1 MKNVWPLS
9 LLSINSARRPLAA
22 PRIAPWP
29 SPGWWGSIPFVSSPP
44 RVRRSAAAGRGGL
57 GSALLIA
64 LLFLNLQRVAA
75 QTEGAM
81 APALTTQTLR
91 GTITDAQSGLGL
103 PGVTVRLVTADGA
116 TAQGTATGPDGTFR
130 LAGVPLGR
138 QTVRV
143 SMIGYRDATV
153 PNVIV
158 NAGKESIL
166 TLQLQESLT
175 QLDAA
180 EVVGKRTGDK
190 QKPNNEMALISA
202 RTFDV
207 ETTNRFAGARNDPA
221 RMAQNFAGVGGS
233 NDSRNDI
240 VVRGNSPAGLLWRLE
255 GVAIPNPNHYGG
267 LGASGGPVSILN
279 NNMLDKSDFLT
290 AAFPATYGNA
300 LSGVF
305 DLQLRPGN
313 NDKREYLAQVGI
325 NGFELGAEGPVRQ
338 VPSEEFRVSSLDSVL
353 RTSPAQPK
361 TRNSKLETPLGHGKS
376 SYLVNYRY
384 STLGAFKA
392 VGLNF
397 GTGSAVPEYQDL
409 SFKFDAPR
417 KNGRWTV
424 WGMGGSSRINLLGS
438 DTDTTEADLYG
449 DANTDTRSR
458 FRMGVG
464 GASYTHYLG
473 ENSFARV
480 SLTASQS
487 YQHFTQD
494 SLSRENRQPVPQG
507 RLTFQ
512 VNRQGVHALVSHK
525 FSAKDNAV
533 AGVIADVYTVDLER
547 ARLLP
552 GAANGFGTLNTTG
565 TRTLGQVYA
574 QWQHRFT
581 ERLSATAGVTALTLS
596 GGNDAVSVEPRAGLK
611 WQLDEAS
618 SLSAGVGLHSQI
630 QSWQIYTVQTR
641 LADGRVVET
650 NRDLGLTKST
660 HYALGYERAL
670 TANLRVKAEAY
681 YQELRKAPVEL
692 RRSSFSL
699 LNAGADFSLPDTD
712 SLVNRG
718 TGRNVGVELTVE
730 RTFTDGYYFLLTGSV
745 FDSKYKGS
753 DGVERNTAFN
763 GRYVANALAG
773 KEWKLG
779 PNGRNVL
786 SFGLKLTG
794 SGGRYT
800 TPIDVAASDAAGSE
814 KYQDDQ
820 AFTRQ
825 VPAYYRA
832 DVRIAYKLNRAR
844 LTHEIA
850 LDVQNVTNRQNVFSE
865 RYNVYTRKYATE
877 YQLGLFPI
885 PLYRLTF

>member
-1 MKNVWPLS
+1 MTPS
-9 LLSINSARRPLAA
+9 LDSRAHHLPELAA
-22 PRIAPWP
+22 WLAPP
-29 SPGWWGSIPFVSSPP
+29 TATPAPPVQPGPGWWGFLRLGRVPAP
-44 RVRRSAAAGRGGL
+44 RRRTLGGKLLGWWLGAAALTLAVG
-57 GSALLIA
+57 APV
-64 LLFLNLQRVAA
+64 RVAA
-75 QTEGAM
+75 Q
-81 APALTTQTLR
+81 APAQATTQVVR

-103 PGVTVRLVTADGA
+103 PGATVRLLTPAGAAPQGTVTAADGS
-116 TAQGTATGPDGTFR
+116 FR
-130 LAGVPLGR
+130 LPGVPLGR
-138 QTVRV
+138 QTLVV
-143 SMIGYRDATV
+143 SMVGYREVTV

-158 NAGKESIL
+158 NSGKESIL

-175 QLDAA
+175 QLDQA
-180 EVVGKRTGDK
+180 EVVGQRTGDRL
-190 QKPNNEMALISA
+190 KPNNEMALISA

-240 VVRGNSPAGLLWRLE
+240 VVRGNSPAGLLWRME

-267 LGASGGPVSILN
+267 LGATGGPVSILN
-279 NNMLDKSDFLT
+279 NNVLDKSDFLT
-290 AAFPATYGNA
+290 AAFPATYANA

-313 NDKREYLAQVGI
+313 NQKREYLAQVGI
-325 NGFELGAEGPVRQ
+325 NGFELGAEGPV
-338 VPSEEFRVSSLDSVL
+338 SNKEL
-353 RTSPAQPK
+353 PA
-361 TRNSKLETPLGHGKS
+361 EAGHGRS

-392 VGLNF
+392 VGLSF
-397 GTGSAVPEYQDL
+397 GTGSAVPEYQDVA
-409 SFKFDAPR
+409 FKFDAPR
-417 KNGRWTV
+417 KNGRWMV
-424 WGMGGSSRINLLGS
+424 WGTGGISKINLLGS
-438 DTDTTEADLYG
+438 DVDTTKRENLYG
-449 DANTDTRSR
+449 DQDTDNRSR

-473 ENSFARV
+473 DNSFARV
-480 SLTASQS
+480 TLTASHT
-487 YQHFTQD
+487 YQKFTQD
-494 SLSRENRQPVPQG
+494 SLSRENRRPVPVG
-507 RLTFQ
+507 ELLFE

-525 FSAKDNAV
+525 FSARDNAV
-533 AGVIADVYTVDLER
+533 AGIIADVYSFDLHR

-552 GAANGFGTLNTTG
+552 GRVSGDFGRVAADG
-565 TRTLGQVYA
+565 TRILAQAYA
-574 QWQHRFT
+574 QWQHRFS
-581 ERLSATAGVTALTLS
+581 ERLSATAGLTTLTLLSAQS
-596 GGNDAVSVEPRAGLK
+596 GGNDEVSVEPRAGLRY
-611 WQLDEAS
+611 QLNEKS
-618 SLSAGVGLHSQI
+618 TLSAGFGRHSQA
-630 QSWQIYTVQTR
+630 QSWQVYEVETR
-641 LADGRVVET
+641 RADGTTATT
-650 NRDLGLTKST
+650 NRGLGFTRAT
-660 HYALGYERAL
+660 HYALAYERL
-670 TANLRVKAEAY
+670 FGPNVRVKAEAY
-681 YQELRKAPVEL
+681 YQELRRAPVEL
-692 RRSSFSL
+692 RRSSFSM
-699 LNAGADFSLPDTD
+699 LNAGADFGLPDND

-718 TGRNVGVELTVE
+718 TGRNVGIELTVE
-730 RTFTDGYYFLLTGSV
+730 RTFTDGYFFLLTGSV

-773 KEWKLG
+773 KEWTMG

-786 SFGLKLTG
+786 SVGLKLTT

-800 TPIDVAASDAAGSE
+800 TPIDEARTIATGAVQ
-814 KYQDDQ
+814 YQDDR

-832 DVRIAYKLNRAR
+832 DVRIGYKLNRAR

-865 RYNVYTRKYATE
+865 RYDVYRRRYATE

>member
-1 MKNVWPLS
+1 MKNVPHFPLLNPTPAAEAGAPGS
-9 LLSINSARRPLAA
+9 PTSPASALSNPLPGAGWWHLLLLRPRRRTLGGRLLGLALGAASGVLLLTTAA
-22 PRIAPWP
+22 PVLAQVPASAP
-29 SPGWWGSIPFVSSPP
+29 
-44 RVRRSAAAGRGGL
+44 
-57 GSALLIA
+57 
-64 LLFLNLQRVAA
+64 AA
-75 QTEGAM
+75 QA
-81 APALTTQTLR
+81 TQTVR

-103 PGVTVRLVTADGA
+103 PGATVRLVLTDG
-116 TAQGTATGPDGTFR
+116 TSPQGTATGPDGSFR

-138 QTVRV
+138 QTLRI
-143 SMIGYRDATV
+143 SMVGYRDITM
-153 PNVIV
+153 PNVVV

-175 QLDAA
+175 QLETA
-180 EVVGKRTGDK
+180 EVVASRAGDK
-190 QKPNNEMALISA
+190 QKPNNEMALVSA

-267 LGASGGPVSILN
+267 LGATGGPVSILN
-279 NNMLDKSDFLT
+279 NNMLDKSDFMT
-290 AAFPATYGNA
+290 AAFPAQYGNA

-313 NDKREYLAQVGI
+313 NQKREYLAQVGI
-325 NGFELGAEGPVRQ
+325 NGFEVGAEGPVR
-338 VPSEEFRVSSLDSVL
+338 SGEL
-353 RTSPAQPK
+353 PADA
-361 TRNSKLETPLGHGKS
+361 GHGKS
-376 SYLVNYRY
+376 SYLINYRY

-392 VGLNF
+392 IGLSF

-424 WGMGGSSRINLLGS
+424 WGMGGISKINLLGS
-438 DTDTTEADLYG
+438 DTDTTESDLYG
-449 DANTDTRSR
+449 DQNTDTRSR

-464 GASYTHYLG
+464 GASYTHYLS
-473 ENSFARV
+473 ENSFARLT
-480 SLTASQS
+480 LTASQS
-487 YQHFTQD
+487 FQRFTQD
-494 SLSRENRQPVPQG
+494 SLSSEDRRPVPQG
-507 RLTFQ
+507 KLRFQ
-512 VNRQGVHALVSHK
+512 VNRQGAHALVSHK
-525 FSAKDNAV
+525 FSARDNAV
-533 AGVIADVYTVDLER
+533 AGIIADVYTVDLNR
-547 ARLLP
+547 ARLIP
-552 GAANGFGTLNTTG
+552 GAPGDGFGTVDATG
-565 TRTLGQVYA
+565 TRTLAQAYA
-574 QWQHRFT
+574 QWQHRFSD
-581 ERLSATAGVTALTLS
+581 RLSATAGVTALTLS
-596 GGNDAVSVEPRAGLK
+596 GGNDEVSVEPRAGVK

-630 QSWQIYTVQTR
+630 QSWQIYTVETR
-641 LADGRVVET
+641 LADGSVAET
-650 NRDLGLTKST
+650 NKNLGLTKAV

-670 TANLRVKAEAY
+670 TPNLRVKAEAY
-681 YQELRKAPVEL
+681 YQELRKAPVEA
-692 RRSSFSL
+692 RASSFSM
-699 LNAGADFSLPDTD
+699 LNAGADFNLPDND

-718 TGRNVGVELTVE
+718 TGRNLGVELTVE
-730 RTFTDGYYFLLTGSV
+730 RTFTDGYFFLLTGSV

-753 DGVERNTAFN
+753 DGIERNTAFN
-763 GRYVANALAG
+763 GRYVTNALAG
-773 KEWKLG
+773 KEWTMG

-786 SFGLKLTG
+786 SVGLKFTA

-800 TPIDVAASDAAGSE
+800 TPIDEAASIAAGGE
-814 KYQDDQ
+814 RFQQDK
-820 AFTRQ
+820 AYSRQ
-825 VPAYYRA
+825 VEAYYRA
-832 DVRIAYKLNRAR
+832 DIRIGYKLNRAR

-865 RYNVYTRKYATE
+865 RYDVYKRRYATE

>member
-1 MKNVWPLS
+1 MKKPSNRHPLPAAS
-9 LLSINSARRPLAA
+9 VSQLSTATLTVA
-22 PRIAPWP
+22 P
-29 SPGWWGSIPFVSSPP
+29 SPGWWGFVRFSPWRLTP
-44 RVRRSAAAGRGGL
+44 TGWALGAAMLALTVAAPLTAVAQSTPAAA
-57 GSALLIA
+57 AEA
-64 LLFLNLQRVAA
+64 
-75 QTEGAM
+75 
-81 APALTTQTLR
+81 TQTLR
-91 GTITDAQSGLGL
+91 GSITDAQSGLGL
-103 PGVTVRLVTADGA
+103 PGATVRLVTRDGEA
-116 TAQGTATGPDGTFR
+116 PRGTVSGPDGTFR

-138 QTVRV
+138 QTVRI
-143 SMIGYRDATV
+143 SMVGYRDVTV

-175 QLDAA
+175 ELNEA
-180 EVVGKRTGDK
+180 VVTGQRAGDK
-190 QKPNNEMALISA
+190 QKPNNEMALVSA

-267 LGASGGPVSILN
+267 LGATGGPVSILN
-279 NNMLDKSDFLT
+279 NNVLDKSDFLT
-290 AAFPATYGNA
+290 AAFPAQYANA

-305 DLQLRPGN
+305 DLQMRPGN

-325 NGFELGAEGPVRQ
+325 NGFELGAEGPVRAKD
-338 VPSEEFRVSSLDSVL
+338 L
-353 RTSPAQPK
+353 PADA
-361 TRNSKLETPLGHGKS
+361 GHGKS

-392 VGLNF
+392 IGLNF

-417 KNGRWTV
+417 KHGRWTV
-424 WGMGGSSRINLLGS
+424 WGMGGVSRINLLGS
-438 DTDTTEADLYG
+438 DTDTTESDLYG
-449 DANTDTRSR
+449 DENTDARSR

-473 ENSFARV
+473 ENSFAKIT
-480 SLTASQS
+480 LTASQS

-494 SLSRENRQPVPQG
+494 SLSTEDRHPVPQG
-507 RLTFQ
+507 KVVFQ
-512 VNRQGVHALVSHK
+512 VNRQGAHALVSHK

-533 AGVIADVYTVDLER
+533 AGVIADVYSVDLER

-552 GAANGFGTLNTTG
+552 GAANGFGTLNTNG

-596 GGNDAVSVEPRAGLK
+596 GGNDEVSVEPRAGVK
-611 WQLDEAS
+611 WQLDEKS
-618 SLSAGVGLHSQI
+618 TISAGFGLHSQI
-630 QSWQIYTVQTR
+630 QSWQIYNVQTT
-641 LADGRVVET
+641 LADGRTVET
-650 NRDLGLTKST
+650 NRNLGPTKAT
-660 HYALGYERAL
+660 HYALAYERAL
-670 TANLRVKAEAY
+670 TPNLRVKAEAY
-681 YQELRKAPVEL
+681 YQQLRKAPVEM
-692 RRSSFSL
+692 RSSSFSM
-699 LNAGADFSLPDTD
+699 LNAGADFVLPDND
-712 SLVNRG
+712 SLVNKG
-718 TGRNVGVELTVE
+718 TGRNYGVELTVE
-730 RTFTDGYYFLLTGSV
+730 RTFTDGYYFLLTGSL
-745 FDSKYKGS
+745 FDTKYKGS
-753 DGVERNTAFN
+753 DGIERNTAFN
-763 GRYVANALAG
+763 GHYVTNALAG
-773 KEWKLG
+773 KEWTMG

-786 SFGLKLTG
+786 SFGLKVTA

-800 TPIDVAASDAAGSE
+800 TPIDVAASEAAGTE
-814 KYQDDQ
+814 KYQEDK
-820 AFTRQ
+820 AYTRQ

-832 DVRIAYKLNRAR
+832 DIRIGYKLNRAR

-865 RYNVYTRKYATE
+865 RYNVYTGKYATE